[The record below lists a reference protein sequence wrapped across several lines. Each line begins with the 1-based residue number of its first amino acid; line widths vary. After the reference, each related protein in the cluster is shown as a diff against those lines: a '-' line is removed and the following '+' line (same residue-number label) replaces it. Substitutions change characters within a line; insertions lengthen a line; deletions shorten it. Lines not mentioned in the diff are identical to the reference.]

1 MKAMKQWLCSLLANY
16 EFKSLTRRRNP
27 KISALLHEWLEQD
40 FGSLQNLLL
49 EFAASH
55 NWAETR
61 ELFRFIAESGYI
73 QVLLPST
80 IPIFLA
86 IDFECH
92 IHSNE
97 PWEFAFASNVGL
109 FFPWRQSEG
118 LIKNAGGFP
127 SRSNDSKEPSITKE
141 TCKHRLQRELYRPNI
156 IVVGHNI
163 KRFDLS
169 VLSELGIDV
178 SSLNVLDTLEL
189 SLIADPFKRFHRLG
203 GKHRALDDAT
213 STIQLLESLD
223 QIFLESDSELLALF
237 LELSESDPGYR
248 RYFDYL
254 LFRRKIGGIV
264 SDPPVLLNRL
274 QSRAWESVAD
284 HSTGPSNHS
293 TRLHADDNRQQI
305 FQAVESEER
314 QGKVFFDIDDP
325 VIPNDFLEL
334 DHQPNTEFILPNTRL
349 ENWLKHIPRF
359 EHGRLGRV
367 FIASDSDGWISDD
380 FLGSALDA
388 TGSSIFPVFQKL
400 YFASWAS
407 KTLFQ
412 LASEIHPLVYSD
424 LPLLAVRLR
433 YSLEHVP
440 PASIEERLVNYFAT
454 IPVIVHGPYSN
465 LFASLEK
472 TRIVCDS
479 LDPEEC
485 LESRIECDAPI
496 GAIRE
501 VDLETPQVQE
511 WAQRCMRNI
520 NSFLLHRDLG
530 GMIHARTFLSM
541 EVMPRDLADQIT
553 QDLIS
558 CLQNLANVIEKEGDP
573 PGFRTRIA
581 TDIHKII
588 SAFNSLGTAP
598 KTNERFVIVLY
609 SDTDNPYNTGIR
621 LYNIATE
628 PYVIRVGSNSIIL
641 TEGLRRCS
649 LLHWYAA
656 TRNSPVPV
664 PVGEAAANFQ
674 VESIPETVVPLPS
687 TLNAQIAIRAHS
699 SLAIKNRLNTDCYI
713 LGGDSDQNLIAA
725 LVEREFGGNA
735 FHQNWFGSAAATL
748 ARVSQTNPSFSF
760 YCDQRGFS
768 ETTQL
773 DNPSVILSK
782 LPFPNQARPL
792 IANAIRNFDTQSW
805 NPFEGLLLPLM
816 ALRLNRVVA
825 ELRSKSEALKIYG
838 ADARFSQRTFYRGLI
853 NKVLG
858 KVVEGIAESW
868 LDVVPSREEVGK
880 KVLEI
885 LESKGLASTLEYNDE
900 AAERTL
906 NYLAGGSGYHLKPEQ
921 ITVIKNLIEGEN
933 TLAILPTGYGK
944 SVCYQI
950 PALLLGEFRSAL
962 TVIISPL
969 KALIRN
975 QIDEIERAGYP
986 SATYLSSDLGHE
998 EKWSR
1003 NRGVRMGW
1011 YSVLYIAPEQLRVRA
1026 VQNVLIDRGID
1037 QLIIDEAHCI
1047 SEWGHEFRPDYLYI
1061 PTFLKILSARGH
1073 RKTVIGAFTA
1083 TASPECARDIKEL
1096 LEIATEARLPANREE
1111 IRCAIAP
1118 VNEGKGE
1125 SFSTDSES
1133 RWTRLTKFLEE
1144 NAGKCGIL
1152 FVHKRNDVDLIA
1164 QKLKNSPPMGWRA
1177 DQIAAYHS
1185 AIDDRNRIE
1194 IDFIQGTA
1202 EQGLSLIVSTIAFGM
1217 GINKPDIGFVIHHT
1231 PPTTIEDYYQQIGRA
1246 ARGPE
1251 QSANAV
1257 CFYDESE
1264 WDWKAS
1270 LGRPITEADCDR
1282 LWSFI
1287 KSNKEAS
1294 SNLAFF
1300 PIYRYAETAPISA
1313 DDVRCCLSL
1322 LEQNEALKII
1332 SAANRSRER
1341 FRKVASDL
1349 PGGLSDQQT
1358 QILSQFETQELIS
1371 EQDLWAGVQIESM
1384 GFDLDRDS
1392 FSEDL
1397 RVLTRSPGACLERV
1411 TQCLL
1416 KLTISDDE
1424 IRIWIAKQIDN
1435 ELRFARSLF
1444 TIFPKFAAGHRVFVE
1459 GRKLTDVLLDC
1470 GLTFAEV
1477 SAILSTWMSQDL
1489 VFCQRGFLKFEIRT
1503 AHESFSE
1510 HYLGEKANETQKVI
1524 ENILSQRQPPEDLCT
1539 IRTEPE
1545 RRVAEL
1551 LCLEGMANFV
1561 DDDRQG
1567 FGFEVEILKQDFSP
1581 RSDIQ
1586 LSDLNR
1592 YWKNKQLR
1600 QACMKKL
1607 LKADFSSD
1615 GIDDFITDYFSRD
1628 HLAQIRN
1635 EQSKALRGKLNDEQ
1649 WQAVTAKPDFLLIN
1663 AAAGTGKTQTLA
1675 TRILHLHVTESL
1687 PMQRILVLT
1696 FSKAGESQIRDRLKR
1711 LGQELLGSSI
1721 FPPVMTFHA
1730 FTLKVMRVLGAS
1742 GLSWIHPDSEL
1753 IKPVKFKKDDGYW
1766 IDVNPILRANAAEIL
1781 ADVSEGFDDQKK
1793 LELFS
1798 VAIDAVRNGNVDI
1811 PEVVL
1816 SPDDCPSDGEVR
1828 IPDTFGDLN
1837 SLKLADVK
1845 RVITRYYA
1853 EMKRQERIDFA
1864 GMVCEAVLALE
1875 SDTVVLDSVCE
1886 GIEHILVDEFQ
1897 DTSRSQE
1904 RLIRTL
1910 QKRRSSGKRAVRLD
1924 VVGDS
1929 DQTIF
1934 SFNGSSVKNIL
1945 KFSER
1950 NEAAFPGKKTE
1961 QINLTRNYRSRPA
1974 ILDVANHCIQNNDD
1988 RLPKVMIAHRDR
2000 SQASEP
2006 VRLVEARSLPEAAK
2020 CLAKRIHLLIADEN
2034 ISPSDIAVIARKNS
2048 KYTPMLDDVAT
2059 ELKKKLGSIA
2069 TEVIQRGSKSKKGK
2083 DDLRAFLKSND
2094 DEQITVLVG
2103 QLLKQEHLSER
2114 EANILYQLEEL
2125 ESEGISTTEEAISYF
2140 KDATTAAA
2148 EEKGIQFITIH
2159 SSKGLEFSHVFLL
2172 YLGEKHFP
2180 DSRSEIEEERR
2191 LLYVGITRAKES
2203 LTIVGTFGANPDFFN
2218 ELTSAPEQSLK
2229 RSTYLTADEEGDLD
2243 EEGGLETTGGQ
2254 EVEVEADEDDFDPKS
2269 MSRALEILKKKREG
2283 RGNAD

>member
-1 MKAMKQWLCSLLANY
+1 MKQWICNLLANY
-16 EFKSLTRRRNP
+16 ELRSLRKKRKPNL
-27 KISALLHEWLEQD
+27 SASLHKWLEHD
-40 FGSLQNLLL
+40 LDSLQNLLL
-49 EFAASH
+49 DFSASH
-55 NWAETR
+55 NWNETR
-61 ELFRFIAESGYI
+61 DLFRFIAEAGYI
-73 QVLLPST
+73 QALPQSK

-92 IHSNE
+92 IHDDE

-109 FFPWRQSEG
+109 FFPWRQGQG
-118 LIKNAGGFP
+118 LIKTSQGFP
-127 SRSNDSKEPSITKE
+127 SRSHASKEHAIS
-141 TCKHRLQRELYRPNI
+141 KHACSRRLHQELFRPNI

-163 KRFDLS
+163 KQFDLR
-169 VLSELGIDV
+169 VLSKLGIDV
-178 SSLNVLDTLEL
+178 SDLNVLDTLEL

-203 GKHRALDDAT
+203 GRHRALDDVK
-213 STIQLLESLD
+213 STVQLLESLD
-223 QIFLESDSELLALF
+223 QIFLESDSELLSLF
-237 LELSESDPGYR
+237 LDLSKSDPGYR
-248 RYFDYL
+248 RYFEYL
-254 LFRRKIGGIV
+254 LFRRKLGEISSEPLAI
-264 SDPPVLLNRL
+264 LNRL
-274 QSRAWESVAD
+274 RSRTWESVTE
-284 HSTGPSNHS
+284 HSTVTSNHA
-293 TRLHADDNRQQI
+293 TRLHNDDNRQRV
-305 FQAVESEER
+305 FHAVESGER
-314 QGKVFFDIDDP
+314 QGNAFFDIDDP
-325 VIPNDFLEL
+325 LTPNDFLDL
-334 DHQPNTEFILPNTRL
+334 DHQPNTEFILPNPRL

-359 EHGRLGRV
+359 EHGRLGHV
-367 FIASDSDGWISDD
+367 FITSDSDGWISDD
-380 FLGSALDA
+380 FLRSALGA
-388 TGSSIFPVFQKL
+388 TDSAIFPVFQQL
-400 YFASWAS
+400 YFASWGS

-424 LPLLAVRLR
+424 LPSLDVTLR
-433 YSLEHVP
+433 YSLEHAP
-440 PASIEERLVNYFAT
+440 PASIEERLVEYFAT

-465 LFASLEK
+465 FFATFEK
-472 TRIVCDS
+472 RRVVCDS

-485 LESRIECDAPI
+485 LESYVECDISIGPI
-496 GAIRE
+496 SKLNLDTHE
-501 VDLETPQVQE
+501 VQE
-511 WAQRCMRNI
+511 WAQLCISKI

-530 GMIHARTFLSM
+530 GMIHTRTFLSI
-541 EVMPRDLADQIT
+541 EVMPRDRSDPIT
-553 QDLIS
+553 HDLIS
-558 CLQNLANVIEKEGDP
+558 CLENLANVIKKEEGHS
-573 PGFRTRIA
+573 GFRTRIA
-581 TDIHKII
+581 SDIHTII
-588 SAFNSLGTAP
+588 SAFSALGTSP
-598 KTNERFVIVLY
+598 ENNSRFVIVLY
-609 SDTDNPYNTGIR
+609 SDTDDPNKAGIR
-621 LYNIATE
+621 IYRHTTE
-628 PYVIRVGSNSIIL
+628 PYVSRLGSNSTII

-656 TRNSPVPV
+656 TRKSPVPV
-664 PVGEAAANFQ
+664 PVGEASPNLQ
-674 VESIPETVVPLPS
+674 VEAIPETVAPLPS
-687 TLNAQIAIRAHS
+687 TLNAQIAIQAHAS
-699 SLAIKNRLNTDCYI
+699 IAIKNRLDTDRYI
-713 LGGDSDQNLIAA
+713 LGGDSDKNLIAA
-725 LVEREFGGNA
+725 LVEREFGSNA

-748 ARVSQTNPSFSF
+748 ARVSQTNEPFSF

-773 DNPSVILSK
+773 ENASVILSK

-805 NPFEGLLLPLM
+805 NPYEGLLLPLM
-816 ALRLNRVVA
+816 ALRLNRSVA
-825 ELRSKSEALKIYG
+825 ELRSKSEVLNIYG
-838 ADARFSQRTFYRGLI
+838 ADARFSQRPFYRGLI

-858 KVVEGIAESW
+858 KVIEGSEESW
-868 LDVVPSREEVGK
+868 LNVVPSRKEVGK
-880 KVLEI
+880 KVSEI
-885 LESKGLASTLEYNDE
+885 LESKGLASTLEYNNE
-900 AAERTL
+900 TAERVL
-906 NYLAGGSGYHLKPEQ
+906 NYLAGRSGYHLKPEQ
-921 ITVIKNLIEGEN
+921 INVIRNLMEGEN

-975 QIDEIERAGYP
+975 QINEIERAGYP

-1003 NRGVRMGW
+1003 IRGVRMGW

-1061 PTFLKILSARGH
+1061 PRFLNLLNQRGH
-1073 RKTVIGAFTA
+1073 RKTVVGAFTA
-1083 TASPECARDIKEL
+1083 TASPECAKEIKDL
-1096 LEIATEARLPANREE
+1096 LGITDEINLPAMREE
-1111 IRCAIAP
+1111 IRCAIVP
-1118 VNEGKGE
+1118 VDEGRGE
-1125 SFSTDSES
+1125 SFSTDTES
-1133 RWTRLTKFLEE
+1133 RWTKLTTFLEE

-1152 FVHKRNDVDLIA
+1152 FAHTRKDVDSIVE
-1164 QKLKNSPPMGWRA
+1164 KLKKSPPMGWRSER
-1177 DQIAAYHS
+1177 IAAYHS
-1185 AIDDRNRIE
+1185 AIEDRQRIE
-1194 IDFIQGTA
+1194 INFIQGTA

-1246 ARGPE
+1246 ARGPD
-1251 QSANAV
+1251 QSANTV

-1270 LGRPITEADCDR
+1270 LGRPITEDDCDR

-1300 PIYRYAETAPISA
+1300 PIYRYADMAPISA

-1322 LEQNEALKII
+1322 LEQNEALKIV

-1341 FRKVASDL
+1341 FRKISCDI
-1349 PGGLSDQQT
+1349 PEGLSDQQT

-1371 EQDLWAGVQIESM
+1371 EQDLWAGIQIESM
-1384 GFDLDRDS
+1384 GFDLDRDC
-1392 FSEDL
+1392 FSDDL
-1397 RVLTRSPGACLERV
+1397 RALTRSPGACLERV

-1416 KLTISDDE
+1416 KLIISDDE

-1489 VFCQRGFLKFEIRT
+1489 VFCQRGFLKFEIRA

-1545 RRVAEL
+1545 RRVAEF

-1561 DDDRQG
+1561 DDNRQG
-1567 FGFEVEILKQDFSP
+1567 FGFEVEILKHDFSP

-1615 GIDDFITDYFSRD
+1615 GIDDFISDYFSRD

-1635 EQSKALRGKLNDEQ
+1635 EQSKALRGELNDEQ
-1649 WQAVTAKPDFLLIN
+1649 WQAVKAKPDFLLIN

-1696 FSKAGESQIRDRLKR
+1696 FSTAGKSQIRDRLKR
-1711 LGQELLGSSI
+1711 LSQEIFDSSI
-1721 FPPVMTFHA
+1721 FPPAMTFHA
-1730 FTLKVMRVLGAS
+1730 FALKVMRVLGAS

-1781 ADVSEGFDDQKK
+1781 ADVGEGFDDQKK

-1798 VAIDAVRNGNVDI
+1798 VALDAVRNGNVDI

-1816 SPDDCPSDGEVR
+1816 GPDDCPSAGEVR
-1828 IPDTFGDLN
+1828 IPDTFGDLTT
-1837 SLKLADVK
+1837 LKLADVK
-1845 RVITRYYA
+1845 KVLTKYYA

-1910 QKRRSSGKRAVRLD
+1910 QMRRSSGKRAVRLD

-1945 KFSER
+1945 KFTER

-1961 QINLTRNYRSRPA
+1961 QINLTRNYRSRPE
-1974 ILDVANHCIQNNDD
+1974 ILDVANHCIQYNDD
-1988 RLPKVMIAHRDR
+1988 RLPKKMIAHRDR

-2006 VRLVEARSLPEAAK
+2006 VRLVEASSLPEAAK
-2020 CLAKRIHLLIADEN
+2020 CLAKRIHLLIDDEN
-2034 ISPSDIAVIARKNS
+2034 ITSSDIAVIARKNS
-2048 KYTPMLDDVAT
+2048 KFTPMLDEVQT
-2059 ELKKKLGSIA
+2059 ELKKTFGSGA
-2069 TEVIQRGSKSKKGK
+2069 TELIQRRTKSRKGEA
-2083 DDLRAFLKSND
+2083 DLRDFLTNNEG
-2094 DEQITVLVG
+2094 EQITVLVG
-2103 QLLKQEHLSER
+2103 QLLKQESLSER
-2114 EANILYQLEEL
+2114 EANILYQLEEI
-2125 ESEGISTTEEAISYF
+2125 ESEGISTTEEAISYLE
-2140 KDATTAAA
+2140 DGSTVAA
-2148 EEKGIQFITIH
+2148 EEKGIKFITIH

-2172 YLGEKHFP
+2172 YLGDKHFP

-2218 ELTSAPEQSLK
+2218 ELASAPQQSLK
-2229 RSTYLTADEEGDLD
+2229 RSTYLAAREEGDLD
-2243 EEGGLETTGGQ
+2243 EKGESETLSGQ
-2254 EVEVEADEDDFDPKS
+2254 EVEVEADEDDFDPTS
-2269 MSRALEILKKKREG
+2269 MNRALEILKRKKERRKG
-2283 RGNAD
+2283 Q